1 MRTKW
6 TVQTNRHAGKLQVNT
21 AMQAECLS
29 GALHEMQSVFPHS
42 GTQQAMDGVSPNGN
56 AESLHLWA
64 QQVYGQGISVA
75 AIEAETLRKLL
86 DVSP

>member
-1 MRTKW
+1 MRCNQCSLTL
-6 TVQTNRHAGKLQVNT
+6 G
-21 AMQAECLS
+21 
-29 GALHEMQSVFPHS
+29 HS
-42 GTQQAMDGVSPNGN
+42 KQWGGVSPNGN